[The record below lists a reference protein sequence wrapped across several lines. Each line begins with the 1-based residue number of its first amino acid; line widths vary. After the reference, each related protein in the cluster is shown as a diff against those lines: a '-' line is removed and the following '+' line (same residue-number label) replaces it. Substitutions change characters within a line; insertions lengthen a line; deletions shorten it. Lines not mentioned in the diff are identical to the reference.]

1 MDTDKYIEAEQLKQ
15 QVQQLQ
21 AEIVVLKSELDMVK
35 VSLGAWISY
44 AEKLENGTALE

>member
-21 AEIVVLKSELDMVK
+21 AEIAILKAEL
-35 VSLGAWISY
+35 
-44 AEKLENGTALE
+44 EKMKKILTSFSS

>member
-21 AEIVVLKSELDMVK
+21 AEIVMLKSELNMMKD
-35 VSLGAWISY
+35 SLSAWIGY
-44 AEKLENGTALE
+44 AERLENGTGLE